1 MAVREIMLLGNPV
14 LLKPC
19 EAVHQAELDE
29 ARQVAQNLH
38 DTLADFHAC
47 SGWGRGM
54 SAPQIG
60 VLKRIVCLQV
70 DRPLTLLNPELTDRS
85 DEMQTLWDD
94 CMSFPDLLVQVR
106 RHARLTLLYRDLD
119 WQAHTLSLDGAM
131 AELLQHEVD
140 HLDGILAVMRAIDCA
155 AFALRSQ
162 AKYLGTA
169 AFANPA

>member
-1 MAVREIMLLGNPV
+1 MAVREIMMLGNPV

-19 EAVHQAELDE
+19 EPVQKGHLDE
-29 ARQVAQNLH
+29 ARQVAQDLH
-38 DTLADFHAC
+38 DTLADFHARC
-47 SGWGRGM
+47 GWGRGI

-60 VLKRIVCLQV
+60 VLKCIVCLQV
-70 DRPLTLLNPELTDRS
+70 DHPLTLLNPEFSEHSTELL
-85 DEMQTLWDD
+85 TLWDD

-106 RHARLTLLYRDLD
+106 RHARLTLTYRDLD
-119 WQAHTLSLDGAM
+119 WAEHRLALDGAM

-140 HLDGILAVMRAIDCA
+140 HLDGILAVMRAVDGA

-162 AKYLGTA
+162 VRYLGAA